1 LTDTVPTIFALTG
14 LLALVSML
22 LPLAD
27 RLAIPYAVLL
37 AGVGCA
43 IGIVT
48 QLFSADAGSGIVG
61 DMIAALDRFDLPA
74 EALLFIFLPAL
85 LFETALNFDVQ
96 RLTDEIAPVLL
107 LAVIGVLVST
117 AVVGVALWG
126 VFGEM
131 LLVCLLLG
139 AVVAT
144 TDPVAV
150 VAIFRDIGAPRRL
163 TMLVEGEALF
173 NDAAAI
179 ALYGLLLAMLT
190 GASAAHPIDG
200 LVEFLRGFIGGL
212 VAGVASGRLVGV
224 VMPLLR
230 NHRLAETTL
239 TIAVAYLVFVVS
251 QRYLFVSGV
260 VAVVTAG
267 LVVNYEG
274 RRRLSPSSWKMLL
287 RTWEQIGFWAT
298 SLIFL
303 LAAMMVPD
311 LLASATLYQ
320 MAELVLLILAAFA
333 ARAITLYGLLPLLS
347 FVHLAE
353 RVRND
358 HKLVILWGGMRGAV
372 SLALALAASQNTAL
386 SPEIREFVGVLASS
400 FILFTLFVGAPTLR
414 PLMRI
419 LRLDQLSPADV
430 ALRNRVTAL
439 YLSTIGEDVGKVA
452 QEHGIVGEAVEDALK
467 PYLRYSDAAAE
478 IAEENA
484 QLPAEPRLRAS
495 LQILIEREQELYLE
509 HFEARAMSRRALARL
524 MTRVTMLRD
533 AVKPGGIAEY
543 HEAAI
548 KIVGFSRRFR
558 PKMALQRYL
567 GISWPIAGEIADRF
581 ESQLI
586 ARVVIEDLRAFNTTR
601 LRPLFG
607 DGPSKTID
615 RELVERYAS
624 VAQAIDALALQY
636 PSYARALQAQF
647 LALRAIGLEEEQYQR
662 LRFESVLTLEVF
674 TDLMRD
680 LHHRRRV
687 AERRPRLDL
696 GLRRAALVERVAM
709 FASLEPRARRKISRL
724 LRARLVL
731 PGELI
736 LRKGDPGDSMYFISS
751 GAVEVRLTPTPVR
764 LGTGDF
770 FGELALLHQRP
781 RNADVV
787 ALGYCQLLRLGSGDF
802 HRLTRAD
809 AGVLRGIRTTAGQRL
824 EENSGL
830 ERNSSL
836 EASPGLEGNPV
847 D

>member
-1 LTDTVPTIFALTG
+1 LTDIVPTVFALTG
-14 LLALVSML
+14 LLALVSLL

-43 IGIVT
+43 IGLLT
-48 QLFSADAGSGIVG
+48 QLAGATVGAGIFGDLVG
-61 DMIAALDRFDLPA
+61 ALDQFNLSA

-117 AVVGVALWG
+117 AVVGIALWWG
-126 VFGEM
+126 FGET

-163 TMLVEGEALF
+163 MMLVEGEALF

-190 GASAAHPIDG
+190 GASAARPIDG

-212 VAGVASGRLVGV
+212 VAGYAGGRLVGV
-224 VMPLLR
+224 MMPALR

-239 TIAVAYLVFVVS
+239 TIAVAYLVFVIS

-274 RRRLSPSSWKMLL
+274 RRRLSPSSWKVLI

-311 LLASATLYQ
+311 MLAGARLHQ
-320 MAELVLLILAAFA
+320 MAELALLILAAYA
-333 ARAITLYGLLPLLS
+333 ARAITLYGLLPMLS
-347 FVHLAE
+347 ILRIAE
-353 RVRND
+353 RIRND

-372 SLALALAASQNTAL
+372 SLALALAATQNTAL

-414 PLMRI
+414 PLMRA
-419 LRLDQLSPADV
+419 LRLDRLSPADV
-430 ALRNRVTAL
+430 ALRDRVTAL
-439 YLSTIGEDVGKVA
+439 YLSTIGEDVGRVA
-452 QEHGIVGEAVEDALK
+452 REHGIVGAAVDDALK
-467 PYLRYSDAAAE
+467 PYARYGDAAAE

-495 LQILIEREQELYLE
+495 LQILVEREQELYLQ

-524 MTRVTMLRD
+524 MSRVTMLRD
-533 AVKPGGIAEY
+533 AVKPDGAAGY
-543 HEAAI
+543 HSASI

-558 PKMALQRYL
+558 IKLAVQRYL
-567 GISWPIAGEIADRF
+567 DISWPLAGEIADRF
-581 ESQLI
+581 EAQLT
-586 ARVVIEDLRAFNTTR
+586 ARVVIEELRAFNTTQ

-607 DGPSKTID
+607 DGPSKTVD
-615 RELVERYAS
+615 RELVARYEA
-624 VAQAIDALALQY
+624 VGQAIDALALQY
-636 PSYARALQAQF
+636 PTYARALQAQF
-647 LALRAIGLEEEQYQR
+647 LSLRAISLEEEQYRR
-662 LRFESVLTLEVF
+662 LLAESVLTLEVF
-674 TDLMRD
+674 TDLMRGLD
-680 LHHRRRV
+680 NRRRL

-696 GLRRAALVERVAM
+696 GLQRGELLDRVPMFAALER
-709 FASLEPRARRKISRL
+709 RARRKISRL
-724 LRARLVL
+724 LRPRLVL
-731 PGELI
+731 PGETI
-736 LRKGDPGDSMYFISS
+736 IRKGEPGDSMYFISS
-751 GAVEVRLTPTPVR
+751 GAVEVRLSPDPVR

-787 ALGYCQLLRLGSGDF
+787 AMGYCRLLRLGAGDF
-802 HRLTRAD
+802 HRLMQAD
-809 AGVLRGIRTTAGQRL
+809 HGIKQGIATTAGQRL
-824 EENSGL
+824 EGKTSN
-830 ERNSSL
+830 
-836 EASPGLEGNPV
+836 
-847 D
+847 